1 MPALDNARFTLCSA
15 AGMAGRMSPLRRL
28 FVIAFWGA
36 LLFAYVDAI
45 IPGKDAISLSAWDKL
60 NHMIAFFTITFLA
73 RTAYPHITVFRLF
86 VMMAGFGAF
95 IELSQAIPF
104 IHRDAEW
111 DDWFADM
118 IAILLALIV
127 AWPFTVLAHKRRA
140 EPGSATSQG
149 AA

>member
-1 MPALDNARFTLCSA
+1 
-15 AGMAGRMSPLRRL
+15 MSSLRRL
-28 FVIAFWGA
+28 FVVAFWGA

-45 IPGKDAISLSAWDKL
+45 IPGKDAVSLSAWDKL

-73 RTAYPHITVFRLF
+73 RAAYSQIPVFRLF
-86 VMMAGFGAF
+86 LMMAGFGAF

-118 IAILLALIV
+118 IAILVGLIV
-127 AWPFTVLAHKRRA
+127 AWPFMILVNRRDEQRASDPAA
-140 EPGSATSQG
+140 EPR
-149 AA
+149 

>member
-1 MPALDNARFTLCSA
+1 MA
-15 AGMAGRMSPLRRL
+15 AGMSPLRRL

-45 IPGKDAISLSAWDKL
+45 IPGKEAISLSAWDKL

-73 RTAYPHITVFRLF
+73 RAAYPRMPVFRLF
-86 VMMAGFGAF
+86 LMMACFGAF

-118 IAILLALIV
+118 IATLVALIV
-127 AWPFTVLAHKRRA
+127 AWPFAILADKRRA
-140 EPGSATSQG
+140 RSGSAASEG

>member
-1 MPALDNARFTLCSA
+1 MAARML
-15 AGMAGRMSPLRRL
+15 PLRRL

-60 NHMIAFFTITFLA
+60 NHMAAFFTITFLA
-73 RTAYPHITVFRLF
+73 RAAYPRIPAFRLF
-86 VMMAGFGAF
+86 LMMAAFGAF
-95 IELSQAIPF
+95 IELSQAIPL

-118 IAILLALIV
+118 IASLVGLIV
-127 AWPFTVLAHKRRA
+127 AWPFMILVSRHGGRPASD
-140 EPGSATSQG
+140 P
-149 AA
+149 AADPR

>member
-1 MPALDNARFTLCSA
+1 
-15 AGMAGRMSPLRRL
+15 MSPLRRL

-45 IPGKDAISLSAWDKL
+45 VPGKDAISISAWDKI
-60 NHMIAFFTITFLA
+60 NHMIAFFAITFLA
-73 RTAYPHITVFRLF
+73 RAAYPRITVFRLF
-86 VMMAGFGAF
+86 AMMAAFGAF
-95 IELSQAIPF
+95 IELSQALPF

-118 IAILLALIV
+118 IAILIALIV
-127 AWPFTVLAHKRRA
+127 AWPFALLARRRSA
-140 EPGSATSQG
+140 EAASPTSQG

>member
-1 MPALDNARFTLCSA
+1 VRDAGNADFTLCSA
-15 AGMAGRMSPLRRL
+15 AGMAKTMSPLRRL
-28 FVIAFWGA
+28 FVTAFWGA

-73 RTAYPHITVFRLF
+73 RAAYPKIPVFRLF
-86 VMMAGFGAF
+86 LMMAGFGAF

-118 IAILLALIV
+118 MATLVALIM
-127 AWPFTVLAHKRRA
+127 AWPFAILADKRRA
-140 EPGSATSQG
+140 RRGSEAFPD